1 MAILQSMLAGKS
13 TAELEEMVR
22 RLSQEN
28 DKLRTASNGKLTLK
42 VSEKGGLSIYGMG
55 RWPKTFYRQEI
66 ERIFAARE
74 QIEAFIEANADQLSV
89 KE

>member
-1 MAILQSMLAGKS
+1 MAILQSMLTGKS

-22 RLSQEN
+22 KLAAEN
-28 DKLRTASNGKLTLK
+28 DKLRTASRGKLHLK
-42 VSEKGGLSIYGMG
+42 VSEKGAVSLFGMG
-55 RWPKTFYRQEI
+55 KWPVTLYREQW

-74 QIEAFIEANADQLSV
+74 QIEAFIEANADSLSV